1 MKQLELFPEFKPNY
15 SVQSP
20 QLVMTSDALFSWKHR
35 IFEHQ
40 QSATVEQPQQGTLF
54 ELAPNP
60 CDPDTVDPFTL
71 QLHNL
76 SFFDKPD
83 WGDRTCL
90 YFVIDAANP
99 TPLLLYVGE
108 THRTPKQRWANHYCY
123 SYVGNYIELHRRYS
137 LNVSVAIAFWYGAPA
152 NRKHRLQLESELIY
166 KWRSPFN
173 KECWQY
179 WGQPFGK

>member
-1 MKQLELFPEFKPNY
+1 VQQLELFPEFQPKP
-15 SVQSP
+15 SSLKSP
-20 QLVMTSDALFSWKHR
+20 QLTMSSEALESWKQR

-40 QSATVEQPQQGTLF
+40 ESATASQLQQGTLF

-60 CDPDTVDPFTL
+60 CDPNSIDPFAL
-71 QLHNL
+71 ELHNL
-76 SFFDKPD
+76 SFCEKPD

-90 YFVIDAANP
+90 YFVIDN
-99 TPLLLYVGE
+99 TLPLLLYVGE
-108 THRTPKQRWANHYCY
+108 TERTPKQRWMSHDCH
-123 SYVGNYIELHRRYS
+123 SYIGNYIELHRRYS
-137 LNVSVAIAFWYGAPA
+137 LDVAVAIAFWYGAPV
-152 NRKHRLQLESELIY
+152 NRKQRLQLESELIY